1 MQRLSFWFIPDF
13 RFRTPVSR
21 LLISDSFFW
30 IPVSGFQTPDSVF
43 RFPLSSPLALRYHSD
58 GVLMFPY
65 RLLHGWEVISCGWL
79 QEYSNKCGRDV
90 RTCCYISPFG
100 FGVTFQFLVFTLE
113 FLSHQV
119 VGLAISDDNDLTI
132 DKQFLRLLFAFC

>member
-1 MQRLSFWFIPDF
+1 MAKCSVFLFGLFLILGSGL
-13 RFRTPVSR
+13 RFPE
-21 LLISDSFFW
+21 
-30 IPVSGFQTPDSVF
+30 SGFQTPDSRF
-43 RFPLSSPLALRYHSD
+43 LFPDSRLRFPVFGILYHLRYHSD

-65 RLLHGWEVISCGWL
+65 RLLHGWEVSSCGWL
-79 QEYSNKCGRDV
+79 QEYRNKCGRDV
-90 RTCCYISPFG
+90 RTCFYISPFG

-132 DKQFLRLLFAFC
+132 DEQFLHLLFAFG

>member
-13 RFRTPVSR
+13 RFRTPVFR
-21 LLISDSFFW
+21 ILIPDSCFR
-30 IPVSGFQTPDSVF
+30 IPDSGFRFS
-43 RFPLSSPLALRYHSD
+43 FPLSSPLPLRYHSD

-65 RLLHGWEVISCGWL
+65 RLLHGWEVSSCGWL

-90 RTCCYISPFG
+90 RTCCYVSPFG

-132 DKQFLRLLFAFC
+132 DEQFLRLLFAFG

>member
-21 LLISDSFFW
+21 ILIPD
-30 IPVSGFQTPDSVF
+30 SGFRIPDSGF
-43 RFPLSSPLALRYHSD
+43 RFSLPLSSPLPLRYHSD

-65 RLLHGWEVISCGWL
+65 RLLHGWEVSSCSWL

-90 RTCCYISPFG
+90 RTCCYVSPFG

-132 DKQFLRLLFAFC
+132 DEQFLRLLFAFG